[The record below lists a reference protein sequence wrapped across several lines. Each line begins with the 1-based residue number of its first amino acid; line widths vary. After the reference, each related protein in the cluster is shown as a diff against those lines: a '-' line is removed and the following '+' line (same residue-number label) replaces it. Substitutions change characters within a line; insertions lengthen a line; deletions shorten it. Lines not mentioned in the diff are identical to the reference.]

1 MSNQTAAGT
10 IPGVKERAAQIVENA
25 DRLPSL
31 PTVVLK
37 LMDVVNSSG
46 SSADDASKLIDKD
59 PALTSKM
66 IRLANSAFYGIPRS
80 ISSVS
85 SAVVI
90 LGFNTI
96 RSLVLSA
103 SVAKM
108 FDGKHS
114 IDMDRYWKHSIVTAM
129 ISKIIV
135 RHLMS
140 VRMVD
145 PESAFCAGIL
155 HDIGKLVFS
164 QHMPDDYAAVCDYAK
179 KEGIPLI
186 EAEDELLGINHEKMG
201 SILAEKWTLPPDLGC
216 VLAHHHDPKQAAE
229 EASYLVN
236 IVHLSDVIAH
246 NLGCGLFDDEVCT
259 QEAVQCRLELKI
271 GNSDYDKIVQNVEN
285 SIDKSNEFL
294 SVIVKS

>member
-1 MSNQTAAGT
+1 MSNENTAGVM
-10 IPGVKERAAQIVENA
+10 PGAKERAAKILDNV

-31 PTVVLK
+31 PSIVLA
-37 LMDVVNSSG
+37 LMDVVNSSN
-46 SSADDASKLIDKD
+46 SSADDASKLIGQD

-114 IDMDRYWKHSIVTAM
+114 LDMDRFWKHSIVTAM
-129 ISKIIV
+129 TAKIVV

-140 VRMVD
+140 VRMMD
-145 PESAFCAGIL
+145 PESAFCAGML
-155 HDIGKLVFS
+155 HDIGKLIFS
-164 QHMPDDYAAVCDYAK
+164 QYMPEDYAAVCNYAK
-179 KEGIPLI
+179 EKEVSLF
-186 EAEDELLGINHEKMG
+186 EAEETLMGTNHAQIGK
-201 SILAEKWTLPPDLGC
+201 ILADKWSLPLDLEYAL
-216 VLAHHHDPKQAAE
+216 VHHHSPQKAGD
-229 EASYLVN
+229 ASYLVN
-236 IVHLSDVIAH
+236 VIHISDIIAH
-246 NLGCGLFDDEVCT
+246 DLGCDMFDNEVRT
-259 QEAVQCRLELKI
+259 EEVEQCRMELKI
-271 GNSDYDKIVQNVEN
+271 GTADFDKIIQTVES
-285 SIDKSNEFL
+285 SIDKSQEFM
-294 SVIVKS
+294 STVIKG